1 MGFSPCRLL
10 IWTLFGLSFPVPS
23 VLAEAIDEGKAI
35 APVTVA
41 PSFCEGFTPLTN
53 RVAPLVFEGETRTEE
68 LPDSACAKDLAGVGA
83 PVLPAS
89 PLTEPTPAAT
99 PIAPENPAPQ
109 GQEDRGWQIKFQPY
123 ATIPIS
129 TYGTATARGRT
140 VSYHLD
146 LGEVLQSLRVTG
158 SARVE
163 AWNGRFGLIF
173 DGYYASLRNVIDRQ
187 KTTVRQP
194 NFIDSL
200 NWLLSRDASQRIQKA
215 INGLEGISQS
225 VDRIQGLK
233 EEGSFQEAGDK
244 IRALRQDIALKTE
257 QLSQLPAAAEEVRD
271 QIRQEVALREEQLQ
285 ELETAINNTRQRFQ
299 QEIVPKIEQA
309 QELKTTLAEIRQE
322 VQQEVERKAERLN
335 EFKQALDS
343 LQGQLAERQNTLQEM
358 VVKIQTLPDVDIG
371 EIRDNIDIR
380 DLRDLEKKIAEL
392 PRDPA
397 FSDRLGNLKDFQE
410 KLSQI
415 QEALARGQ
423 EKIQELQGLKDSEPL
438 QQLQAKIQE
447 LRELKDSEPLQQL
460 QGKIEELRQTK
471 DSEILQQLQAKVQE
485 LQQLKD
491 SEPLQQLQAKLQEL
505 RGLKDSEPLQRLE
518 QEIQNARESLEQLEQ
533 TMQQVQEFA
542 DNRQLQQLEADSE
555 TNLQFD
561 QGIYDFA
568 VSYHIGA
575 PLSHELPE
583 KPSNRSF
590 PLIWFQPYAGLR
602 LNSISIDIEQTLTV
616 QLSSPLVNFSQTFQ
630 QTFSQGR
637 TWFEPLLGG
646 KFGVQVSDPITLWI
660 RGDASGFGLA
670 GDTDLSWNLLF
681 GVDWWVNRQIS
692 LQFAYRFY
700 GIEYK
705 NGSGDNAFGFTENFN
720 GPFLA
725 ATFHF

>member
-99 PIAPENPAPQ
+99 PIATENPAPQ

-285 ELETAINNTRQRFQ
+285 ELETAINNARQRFQ

-423 EKIQELQGLKDSEPL
+423 EKIQELRGLKDSEPL

>member
-23 VLAEAIDEGKAI
+23 VLAEAIDDGKAI

-53 RVAPLVFEGETRTEE
+53 RVAPLLFEGETRTEE
-68 LPDSACAKDLAGVGA
+68 LPDSACAKELAGVGA

-187 KTTVRQP
+187 KTRVRQP

-285 ELETAINNTRQRFQ
+285 ELETAINNARQRFQ

-423 EKIQELQGLKDSEPL
+423 EKIQELRGLKDSEPL

-447 LRELKDSEPLQQL
+447 LRELKDREPLQQL

-705 NGSGDNAFGFTENFN
+705 NGSGDNAFGFTQNFN

>member
-23 VLAEAIDEGKAI
+23 VLAEAIDDGKAI

-99 PIAPENPAPQ
+99 PIATENPAPQ

-285 ELETAINNTRQRFQ
+285 ELETAINNARQRFQ

-423 EKIQELQGLKDSEPL
+423 EKIQELRGLKDSEPL

>member
-23 VLAEAIDEGKAI
+23 VLAEAIDDGKAI

-187 KTTVRQP
+187 KTRVRQP

-285 ELETAINNTRQRFQ
+285 ELETAINNARQRFQ

-423 EKIQELQGLKDSEPL
+423 EKIQELRGLKDSEPL

-575 PLSHELPE
+575 PISHELPE

-681 GVDWWVNRQIS
+681 GVDCWVNRQIS

-705 NGSGDNAFGFTENFN
+705 NGSGDNAFGFTQNFN

>member
-23 VLAEAIDEGKAI
+23 VLAEAIDDGKAI

-53 RVAPLVFEGETRTEE
+53 RVAPLLFEGETRTEE
-68 LPDSACAKDLAGVGA
+68 LPDSACAKELAGVGA

-187 KTTVRQP
+187 KTRVRQP

-285 ELETAINNTRQRFQ
+285 ELETAINNARQRFQ

-423 EKIQELQGLKDSEPL
+423 EKIQELRGLKDSEPL

-447 LRELKDSEPLQQL
+447 LRELKDREPLQQL

-575 PLSHELPE
+575 PISHELPE

-705 NGSGDNAFGFTENFN
+705 NGSGDNAFGFTQNFN

>member
-10 IWTLFGLSFPVPS
+10 IWTLLGLSFPVPS
-23 VLAEAIDEGKAI
+23 VLAEAIDDGKAI
-35 APVTVA
+35 APLTVA

-89 PLTEPTPAAT
+89 PPTEPTPAAT
-99 PIAPENPAPQ
+99 PNAPENPAPQ

-123 ATIPIS
+123 ATIPIN

-140 VSYHLD
+140 VNYHLD

-173 DGYYASLRNVIDRQ
+173 DGYYASLRNVINLQ
-187 KTTVRQP
+187 KTRVREP
-194 NFIDSL
+194 NFINSL
-200 NWLLSRDASQRIQKA
+200 NWLLSQDANQRIQKA

-244 IRALRQDIALKTE
+244 IRALRQDIAIKTE
-257 QLSQLPAAAEEVRD
+257 QLSQLPSAAQELRD

-285 ELETAINNTRQRFQ
+285 ELETAIDNARQRFQ

-322 VQQEVERKAERLN
+322 VRQEVERKAERLN

-358 VVKIQTLPDVDIG
+358 VVKIQTLPEVDIG

-423 EKIQELQGLKDSEPL
+423 EKIQELRG
-438 QQLQAKIQE
+438 
-447 LRELKDSEPLQQL
+447 
-460 QGKIEELRQTK
+460 
-471 DSEILQQLQAKVQE
+471 
-485 LQQLKD
+485 LKD

-505 RGLKDSEPLQRLE
+505 RELKDSEPLQRLE

-575 PLSHELPE
+575 PISHELPE

>member
-23 VLAEAIDEGKAI
+23 VLAEAIDDGKAI

-53 RVAPLVFEGETRTEE
+53 RVAPLLFEGETRTEE

-187 KTTVRQP
+187 KTRVREP

-285 ELETAINNTRQRFQ
+285 ELETAINNARQRFQ

-380 DLRDLEKKIAEL
+380 DLRDLEQKIAEL

-423 EKIQELQGLKDSEPL
+423 EKIQELRGLKDSEPL

-447 LRELKDSEPLQQL
+447 LRELKDREPLQQL

-575 PLSHELPE
+575 PISHELPE

-646 KFGVQVSDPITLWI
+646 KFGVQVSDPITFWI

-681 GVDWWVNRQIS
+681 GVDCWVNRQIS

-705 NGSGDNAFGFTENFN
+705 NGSGDNAFGFTQNFN

>member
-68 LPDSACAKDLAGVGA
+68 LSDSACAKDLAGVGA

-187 KTTVRQP
+187 KTRVRQP

-285 ELETAINNTRQRFQ
+285 ELETAINNARQRFQ

-423 EKIQELQGLKDSEPL
+423 EKIQELRGLKDSEPL

-568 VSYHIGA
+568 VSYHIGD
-575 PLSHELPE
+575 PISHELPE

>member
-285 ELETAINNTRQRFQ
+285 ELETAINNARQRFQ
-299 QEIVPKIEQA
+299 QEIVPKIERA

-397 FSDRLGNLKDFQE
+397 FSDRLGNLQDFQE

-423 EKIQELQGLKDSEPL
+423 EKIQELRGLKDSEPL

-575 PLSHELPE
+575 PISHELPE

>member
-23 VLAEAIDEGKAI
+23 VLAEAIDDGKAI

-99 PIAPENPAPQ
+99 PIATENPAPQ

-187 KTTVRQP
+187 KTRVRQP

-257 QLSQLPAAAEEVRD
+257 QLSQLPAAAEEVRN

-285 ELETAINNTRQRFQ
+285 ELETAINNARQRFQ

-380 DLRDLEKKIAEL
+380 DLRDLEQKIAEL

-423 EKIQELQGLKDSEPL
+423 EKIQELRGLKDSEPL

-447 LRELKDSEPLQQL
+447 LRELKDREPLQQL

-575 PLSHELPE
+575 PISHELPE

-681 GVDWWVNRQIS
+681 GVDCWVNRQIS

-705 NGSGDNAFGFTENFN
+705 NGSGDNAFGFTQNFN

>member
-23 VLAEAIDEGKAI
+23 VLAEAIDDGKAI

-99 PIAPENPAPQ
+99 PIAPENSAPQ

-173 DGYYASLRNVIDRQ
+173 DGYYASLRNVINLQ
-187 KTTVRQP
+187 KTRVREP
-194 NFIDSL
+194 NFINSL
-200 NWLLSRDASQRIQKA
+200 NWLLSRDANQRIQKA

-244 IRALRQDIALKTE
+244 IRALRQNIALKTE
-257 QLSQLPAAAEEVRD
+257 QLSQLPAAAQELRN

-285 ELETAINNTRQRFQ
+285 ELETAIDNARQRFQ

-322 VQQEVERKAERLN
+322 VRQEVERKAERLN

-423 EKIQELQGLKDSEPL
+423 EKIQELRGLKDSEPL

-447 LRELKDSEPLQQL
+447 LRELKDREPLQQL

-575 PLSHELPE
+575 PISHELPE

-602 LNSISIDIEQTLTV
+602 LNSISIDIEETLTV

-681 GVDWWVNRQIS
+681 GVDCWVNRQIS

-705 NGSGDNAFGFTENFN
+705 NGSGDNAFGFTQNFN

>member
-68 LPDSACAKDLAGVGA
+68 LSDSACAKDLAGVGA

-285 ELETAINNTRQRFQ
+285 ELETAINNARQRFQ

-423 EKIQELQGLKDSEPL
+423 EKIQELRGLKDSEPL
-438 QQLQAKIQE
+438 QQLQAKLQE

>member
-23 VLAEAIDEGKAI
+23 VLAEAIDEGKAL

-68 LPDSACAKDLAGVGA
+68 LSDSACAKDLAGVGA

-99 PIAPENPAPQ
+99 PIATENPAPQ

-146 LGEVLQSLRVTG
+146 LGAVLQSLRVTG

-285 ELETAINNTRQRFQ
+285 ELETAINNARQRFQ
-299 QEIVPKIEQA
+299 QEIVPKIERA

-397 FSDRLGNLKDFQE
+397 FSDRLGNLQDFQE

-423 EKIQELQGLKDSEPL
+423 EKIQELRGLKDSEPL

>member
-10 IWTLFGLSFPVPS
+10 IWTLLGLSFPVPS
-23 VLAEAIDEGKAI
+23 VLAEAIDDGKAI
-35 APVTVA
+35 APLTVA

-89 PLTEPTPAAT
+89 PPTEPTPART
-99 PIAPENPAPQ
+99 PNAPENPAPQ

-123 ATIPIS
+123 ATIPIN

-140 VSYHLD
+140 VNYHLD

-173 DGYYASLRNVIDRQ
+173 DGYYASLRNVINLQ
-187 KTTVRQP
+187 KTRVREP
-194 NFIDSL
+194 NFINSL
-200 NWLLSRDASQRIQKA
+200 NWLLSRDANQRIQKA
-215 INGLEGISQS
+215 LNGLEGISQS

-233 EEGSFQEAGDK
+233 EEGSFQEAGNK

-257 QLSQLPAAAEEVRD
+257 QLSQLPEAAQELRN

-285 ELETAINNTRQRFQ
+285 ELETAIDNARQRFQ

-322 VQQEVERKAERLN
+322 VRQEVERKAERLN

-358 VVKIQTLPDVDIG
+358 VVKIQTLPEVDIG

-423 EKIQELQGLKDSEPL
+423 EKIQELRGLKDSEPL
-438 QQLQAKIQE
+438 QQLQGKIQE
-447 LRELKDSEPLQQL
+447 LQQLKDREPLQQL

-505 RGLKDSEPLQRLE
+505 RELKDSEPLQRLE

-575 PLSHELPE
+575 PISHELPE

-602 LNSISIDIEQTLTV
+602 LNSISIDIEETLTV

>member
-1 MGFSPCRLL
+1 
-10 IWTLFGLSFPVPS
+10 
-23 VLAEAIDEGKAI
+23 
-35 APVTVA
+35 
-41 PSFCEGFTPLTN
+41 
-53 RVAPLVFEGETRTEE
+53 
-68 LPDSACAKDLAGVGA
+68 
-83 PVLPAS
+83 
-89 PLTEPTPAAT
+89 
-99 PIAPENPAPQ
+99 
-109 GQEDRGWQIKFQPY
+109 IKFQPY
-123 ATIPIS
+123 ATIPIN

-140 VSYHLD
+140 VNYHLD

-173 DGYYASLRNVIDRQ
+173 DGYYASLRNVINLQ
-187 KTTVRQP
+187 KTRVREP
-194 NFIDSL
+194 NFINSL
-200 NWLLSRDASQRIQKA
+200 NWLLSQDANQRIQKA

-257 QLSQLPAAAEEVRD
+257 QLSQLPAAAQELRD

-285 ELETAINNTRQRFQ
+285 ELETAIDNARQRFQ

-322 VQQEVERKAERLN
+322 VRQEVERKAERLN

-358 VVKIQTLPDVDIG
+358 VVKIQTLPEVDIG

-423 EKIQELQGLKDSEPL
+423 EKIQELRG
-438 QQLQAKIQE
+438 
-447 LRELKDSEPLQQL
+447 
-460 QGKIEELRQTK
+460 
-471 DSEILQQLQAKVQE
+471 
-485 LQQLKD
+485 LKD

-505 RGLKDSEPLQRLE
+505 RELKDSEPLQRLE

-568 VSYHIGA
+568 VSYHIGT
-575 PLSHELPE
+575 PISHELPE

-602 LNSISIDIEQTLTV
+602 LNSISIDIEETLTV

>member
-423 EKIQELQGLKDSEPL
+423 EKIQELRGLKDSEPL

>member
-23 VLAEAIDEGKAI
+23 VLAEAIDDGKAI

-99 PIAPENPAPQ
+99 PIAPENSAPQ

-187 KTTVRQP
+187 KTRVRQP

-257 QLSQLPAAAEEVRD
+257 QLSQLPAAAEEVRN

-285 ELETAINNTRQRFQ
+285 ELETAINNARQRFQ

-380 DLRDLEKKIAEL
+380 DLRDLEQKIAEL

-423 EKIQELQGLKDSEPL
+423 EKIQELRGLKDSEPL

-447 LRELKDSEPLQQL
+447 LRELKDREPLQQL

-575 PLSHELPE
+575 PISHELPE

-681 GVDWWVNRQIS
+681 GVDCWVNRQIS

-705 NGSGDNAFGFTENFN
+705 NGSGDNAFGFTQNFN

>member
-10 IWTLFGLSFPVPS
+10 IWTLLGLSFPVPS
-23 VLAEAIDEGKAI
+23 VLAEAIDDGKAI

-53 RVAPLVFEGETRTEE
+53 RVAPLVFEGETRSEE
-68 LPDSACAKDLAGVGA
+68 LPDSACAKDLAGVGS
-83 PVLPAS
+83 PVLAAS
-89 PLTEPTPAAT
+89 PPTEPTPAAT
-99 PIAPENPAPQ
+99 PNAPENPAPQ

-123 ATIPIS
+123 ATIPIN

-140 VSYHLD
+140 VNYHLD

-173 DGYYASLRNVIDRQ
+173 DGYYASLRNVINLQ
-187 KTTVRQP
+187 KTRVREP
-194 NFIDSL
+194 NFINSL
-200 NWLLSRDASQRIQKA
+200 NWLLSRDANQRIQKA
-215 INGLEGISQS
+215 LNGLEGISQS

-233 EEGSFQEAGDK
+233 EEGSFQEAGNK

-257 QLSQLPAAAEEVRD
+257 QLSQLPEAAQELRN

-285 ELETAINNTRQRFQ
+285 ELETAIDNARQRFQ

-322 VQQEVERKAERLN
+322 VRQEVERKAERLN

-358 VVKIQTLPDVDIG
+358 VVKIQTLPEVDIG

-423 EKIQELQGLKDSEPL
+423 EKIQELRG
-438 QQLQAKIQE
+438 
-447 LRELKDSEPLQQL
+447 
-460 QGKIEELRQTK
+460 
-471 DSEILQQLQAKVQE
+471 
-485 LQQLKD
+485 LKD

-505 RGLKDSEPLQRLE
+505 RELKDSEPLQRLE

-575 PLSHELPE
+575 PISHELPE

-681 GVDWWVNRQIS
+681 GVDCWVNRQIS

-705 NGSGDNAFGFTENFN
+705 NGSGDNAFGFTQNFN

>member
-10 IWTLFGLSFPVPS
+10 IWTLLGLSFPVPS
-23 VLAEAIDEGKAI
+23 VLAEAIDDGKAI

-53 RVAPLVFEGETRTEE
+53 RVAPLVFEGETQTEE
-68 LPDSACAKDLAGVGA
+68 LPDSACAKELAGVGA

-123 ATIPIS
+123 ATIPIN

-140 VSYHLD
+140 VNYHLD

-173 DGYYASLRNVIDRQ
+173 DGYYASLRNVINLQ
-187 KTTVRQP
+187 KTRVREP

-285 ELETAINNTRQRFQ
+285 ELETAINNARQRFQ

-380 DLRDLEKKIAEL
+380 DLRDLEQKIAEL

-423 EKIQELQGLKDSEPL
+423 EKIQELRGLKDSEPL
-438 QQLQAKIQE
+438 QQLQGKIQE
-447 LRELKDSEPLQQL
+447 LRELKDREPLQQL

-505 RGLKDSEPLQRLE
+505 RELKDSEPLQRLE

-575 PLSHELPE
+575 PISHELPE

-681 GVDWWVNRQIS
+681 GVDCWVNRQIS

-705 NGSGDNAFGFTENFN
+705 NGSGDNAFGFTQNFN

>member
-10 IWTLFGLSFPVPS
+10 IWTLLGLSFPVPS
-23 VLAEAIDEGKAI
+23 VLAEAIDDGKAI

-68 LPDSACAKDLAGVGA
+68 LPDSACAKDLAGVGS
-83 PVLPAS
+83 PVLAAS
-89 PLTEPTPAAT
+89 PPTEPTPAAT
-99 PIAPENPAPQ
+99 PNAPENPAPQ

-123 ATIPIS
+123 ATIPIN

-140 VSYHLD
+140 VNYHLD

-173 DGYYASLRNVIDRQ
+173 DGYYASLRNVINLQ
-187 KTTVRQP
+187 KTRVREP
-194 NFIDSL
+194 NFINSL
-200 NWLLSRDASQRIQKA
+200 NWLLSRDANQRIQKA

-244 IRALRQDIALKTE
+244 IRALRQNIALKTE
-257 QLSQLPAAAEEVRD
+257 QLSQLPAAAQELRN

-285 ELETAINNTRQRFQ
+285 ELETAIDNARQRFQ

-309 QELKTTLAEIRQE
+309 QELKTTLAEIRLE
-322 VQQEVERKAERLN
+322 VRQEVERKAERLN

-358 VVKIQTLPDVDIG
+358 VVKIQTLPEVDIG

-423 EKIQELQGLKDSEPL
+423 EKI
-438 QQLQAKIQE
+438 
-447 LRELKDSEPLQQL
+447 
-460 QGKIEELRQTK
+460 
-471 DSEILQQLQAKVQE
+471 
-485 LQQLKD
+485 
-491 SEPLQQLQAKLQEL
+491 QEL

-575 PLSHELPE
+575 PISHELPE

-602 LNSISIDIEQTLTV
+602 LNSISIDIEETLTV

-681 GVDWWVNRQIS
+681 GVDCWVNRQIS

-705 NGSGDNAFGFTENFN
+705 NGSGDNAFGFTQNFN

>member
-23 VLAEAIDEGKAI
+23 VLAEAIDDGKAI

-53 RVAPLVFEGETRTEE
+53 RVAPLLFEGETRTEE
-68 LPDSACAKDLAGVGA
+68 LPDSACAKELAGVGA

-187 KTTVRQP
+187 KTRVRQP

-285 ELETAINNTRQRFQ
+285 ELETAINNARQRFQ

-423 EKIQELQGLKDSEPL
+423 EKIQELRGLKDSEPL

-575 PLSHELPE
+575 PISHELPE

-681 GVDWWVNRQIS
+681 GVDCWVNRQIS

-705 NGSGDNAFGFTENFN
+705 NGSGDNAFGFTQNFN

>member
-68 LPDSACAKDLAGVGA
+68 LSDSACAKDLAGVGA

-257 QLSQLPAAAEEVRD
+257 QLSQLPAAAEEVRN

-423 EKIQELQGLKDSEPL
+423 EKIQELRGLKDSEPL

>member
-68 LPDSACAKDLAGVGA
+68 LSDSACAKDLAGVGA

-285 ELETAINNTRQRFQ
+285 ELETAINNARQRFQ

>member
-23 VLAEAIDEGKAI
+23 VLAEAIDDGKAI

-89 PLTEPTPAAT
+89 PPTEPTPART
-99 PIAPENPAPQ
+99 PNAPENPAPQ

-123 ATIPIS
+123 ATIPIN

-140 VSYHLD
+140 VNYHLD

-173 DGYYASLRNVIDRQ
+173 DGYYASLRNVINLQ
-187 KTTVRQP
+187 KTRVREP
-194 NFIDSL
+194 NFINSL
-200 NWLLSRDASQRIQKA
+200 NWLLSRDANQRIQKA

-285 ELETAINNTRQRFQ
+285 ELETAINNARQRFQ

-358 VVKIQTLPDVDIG
+358 VVKIQTLPEVDIG

-423 EKIQELQGLKDSEPL
+423 EKIQELRGLKDSEPL

-447 LRELKDSEPLQQL
+447 LRELKDREPLQQL

-505 RGLKDSEPLQRLE
+505 RELKDSEPLQRLE

-575 PLSHELPE
+575 PISHELPE

-646 KFGVQVSDPITLWI
+646 KFGVQVSDPITFWI

-681 GVDWWVNRQIS
+681 GVDCWVNRQIS

-705 NGSGDNAFGFTENFN
+705 NGSGDNAFGFTQNFN

>member
-285 ELETAINNTRQRFQ
+285 ELETAINNARQRFQ

-423 EKIQELQGLKDSEPL
+423 EKIQELRGLKDSEPL

>member
-68 LPDSACAKDLAGVGA
+68 LSDSACAKDLAGVGA

-99 PIAPENPAPQ
+99 PIAPENSAPQ

-187 KTTVRQP
+187 KTRVRQP

-285 ELETAINNTRQRFQ
+285 ELETAISNARQRFQ

-322 VQQEVERKAERLN
+322 VRQEVERKAERLN

-423 EKIQELQGLKDSEPL
+423 EKIQELRGLKDSEPL

-575 PLSHELPE
+575 PISHELPE

-681 GVDWWVNRQIS
+681 GVDCWVNRQIS

-705 NGSGDNAFGFTENFN
+705 NGSGDNAFGFTQNFN

>member
-23 VLAEAIDEGKAI
+23 VLAEAIDDGKAI

-285 ELETAINNTRQRFQ
+285 ELETAINNARQRFQ

-423 EKIQELQGLKDSEPL
+423 EKIQELRGLKDSEPL
-438 QQLQAKIQE
+438 QQLQAKLQE

>member
-68 LPDSACAKDLAGVGA
+68 LSDSACAKDLAGVGA

-423 EKIQELQGLKDSEPL
+423 EKIQELRGLKDSEPL

>member
-23 VLAEAIDEGKAI
+23 VLAEAIDDGKAI

-68 LPDSACAKDLAGVGA
+68 LPDSACAKYLAGVGA

-99 PIAPENPAPQ
+99 PIAPENSAPQ

-187 KTTVRQP
+187 KTRVREP

-285 ELETAINNTRQRFQ
+285 ELETAINNARQRFQ

-423 EKIQELQGLKDSEPL
+423 EKI
-438 QQLQAKIQE
+438 
-447 LRELKDSEPLQQL
+447 
-460 QGKIEELRQTK
+460 
-471 DSEILQQLQAKVQE
+471 
-485 LQQLKD
+485 
-491 SEPLQQLQAKLQEL
+491 QEL

-705 NGSGDNAFGFTENFN
+705 NGSGDNAFGFTQNFN

>member
-285 ELETAINNTRQRFQ
+285 ELETAINNARQRFQ

-423 EKIQELQGLKDSEPL
+423 EKIQELRGLKDSEPL

-505 RGLKDSEPLQRLE
+505 RGLKDSEPLQQLE

>member
-68 LPDSACAKDLAGVGA
+68 LSDSACAKDLAGVGA

-285 ELETAINNTRQRFQ
+285 ELETAINNARQRFQ

-423 EKIQELQGLKDSEPL
+423 EKIQELRGLKDSEPL
-438 QQLQAKIQE
+438 QQLQAKLQE

-568 VSYHIGA
+568 VSYHIGD
-575 PLSHELPE
+575 PISHELPE

>member
-68 LPDSACAKDLAGVGA
+68 LSDSACAKDLAGVGA

-423 EKIQELQGLKDSEPL
+423 EKIQELRGLKDSEPL
-438 QQLQAKIQE
+438 QQLQAKLQE

>member
-10 IWTLFGLSFPVPS
+10 IWTLLGLSFPVPS
-23 VLAEAIDEGKAI
+23 VLAEAIDDGKAI

-53 RVAPLVFEGETRTEE
+53 RVAPLLFEGETRTEE
-68 LPDSACAKDLAGVGA
+68 LPDSACAKELAGVGA

-123 ATIPIS
+123 ATIPIN

-140 VSYHLD
+140 VNYHLD

-173 DGYYASLRNVIDRQ
+173 DGYYASLRNVINLQ
-187 KTTVRQP
+187 KTRVREP
-194 NFIDSL
+194 NFINSL
-200 NWLLSRDASQRIQKA
+200 NWLLSRDANQRIQKA

-257 QLSQLPAAAEEVRD
+257 QLSQLPAAAQELRN

-285 ELETAINNTRQRFQ
+285 ELETAIDNARQRFQ

-322 VQQEVERKAERLN
+322 VRQEVERKAERLN

-358 VVKIQTLPDVDIG
+358 VVKIQTLPEVDIG

-423 EKIQELQGLKDSEPL
+423 EKIQELRGLKDSEPL

-447 LRELKDSEPLQQL
+447 LRELKDREPLQQL

-505 RGLKDSEPLQRLE
+505 RELKDSEPLQRLE

-575 PLSHELPE
+575 PISHELPE

-602 LNSISIDIEQTLTV
+602 LNSISIDIEETLTV

-681 GVDWWVNRQIS
+681 GVDCWVNRQIS

-705 NGSGDNAFGFTENFN
+705 NGSGDNAFGFTQNFN

>member
-68 LPDSACAKDLAGVGA
+68 LSDSACAKDLAGVGA

-285 ELETAINNTRQRFQ
+285 ELETAINNARQRFQ

-423 EKIQELQGLKDSEPL
+423 EKIQELRGLKDSEPL

-670 GDTDLSWNLLF
+670 GDTDISWNLLF

>member
-68 LPDSACAKDLAGVGA
+68 LPDSACAKELAGVGA

-187 KTTVRQP
+187 KTRVRQP

-257 QLSQLPAAAEEVRD
+257 QLSQLPAADEEVRD

-397 FSDRLGNLKDFQE
+397 FSDRLGNLQDFQE

-423 EKIQELQGLKDSEPL
+423 EKIQELRGLKDSEPL

-575 PLSHELPE
+575 PISHELPE

>member
-23 VLAEAIDEGKAI
+23 VLAEAIDDGKAI

-53 RVAPLVFEGETRTEE
+53 RVAPLLFEGETRTEE
-68 LPDSACAKDLAGVGA
+68 LPDSACAKELAGVGA

-187 KTTVRQP
+187 KTRVREP

-285 ELETAINNTRQRFQ
+285 ELETAINNARQRFQ

-380 DLRDLEKKIAEL
+380 DLRDLEQKIAEL

-423 EKIQELQGLKDSEPL
+423 EKIQELRGLKDSEPL

-447 LRELKDSEPLQQL
+447 LRELKDREPLQQL

-575 PLSHELPE
+575 PISHELPE

-646 KFGVQVSDPITLWI
+646 KFGVQVSDPITFWI

-681 GVDWWVNRQIS
+681 GVDCWVNRQIS

-705 NGSGDNAFGFTENFN
+705 NGSGDNAFGFTQNFN

>member
-68 LPDSACAKDLAGVGA
+68 LSDSACAKDLAGVGA

-187 KTTVRQP
+187 KTRVRQP

-285 ELETAINNTRQRFQ
+285 ELETAINNARQRFQ

-423 EKIQELQGLKDSEPL
+423 EKIQELRGLKDSEPL

-575 PLSHELPE
+575 PISHELPE